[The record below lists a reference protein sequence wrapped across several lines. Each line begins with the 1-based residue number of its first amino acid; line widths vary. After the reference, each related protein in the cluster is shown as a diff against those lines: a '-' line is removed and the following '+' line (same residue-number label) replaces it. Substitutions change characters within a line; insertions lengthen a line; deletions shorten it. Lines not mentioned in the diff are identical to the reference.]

1 MCDFRCANDGSTAK
15 HVNFECIA
23 YMTSQKLVYSYM
35 ISINHVRLTLEHPP
49 DNAAKPPLLLITP
62 PLDDACEEAKVVV
75 GVVD

>member
-1 MCDFRCANDGSTAK
+1 M
-15 HVNFECIA
+15 
-23 YMTSQKLVYSYM
+23 LVYSYM

-49 DNAAKPPLLLITP
+49 ENAAKPPLLLITP